1 MKAVYRNAVSQYTV
15 RQWCLN
21 RLAQWSTPHSRQVVK
36 VDGVDVHLTHIGDQA
51 AKVVFLPG
59 TNFNAA
65 TSLELGSALGE
76 RWPTMIIDLPGQPG
90 LSSGHRPHNPHDGW
104 YGRILAKVLEATAAR
119 EVVVVGHSL
128 GAAVALG
135 CDSPRVG
142 ARVLCSPAGI
152 TRLGM
157 DIPLLAC
164 STRWLLTPTVAASR
178 RLLNLLTAPGHR
190 ASRTAA
196 EWMSLIGHHCR
207 TTLAPPPQPLAV
219 LRRAAETTMV
229 VATGE
234 HDRFLGPRR
243 LTKAVRR
250 DLDAPLRALPGVGH
264 LVGDERPGEIVNL
277 IEGVLTRSPKAH

>member
-1 MKAVYRNAVSQYTV
+1 MTAIYRNTVSQYTV

-36 VDGVDVHLTHIGDQA
+36 VDDVDVHLTHIGDQA

-65 TSLELGSALGE
+65 TSLKLGSALSE

-90 LSSGHRPHNPHDGW
+90 LSSGFRPRHPHDGW
-104 YGRILAKVLEATAAR
+104 YGRIVAKVLEATAAR

-128 GAAVALG
+128 GAAVALA
-135 CDSPRVG
+135 CDSPRIG

-164 STRWLLTPTVAASR
+164 STRWLLTPTMAASR
-178 RLLNLLTAPGHR
+178 RLLNLMMAPGGR
-190 ASRTAA
+190 ASTTAA
-196 EWMSLIGHHCR
+196 EWMSLVGHHCR
-207 TTLAPPPQPLAV
+207 TSLAPPPQPIEV
-219 LRRAAETTMV
+219 LGRAAGRTLV

-243 LTKAVRR
+243 LATPVQRG
-250 DLDAPLRALPGVGH
+250 LDVSLRTLPDVGH
-264 LVGDERPGEIVNL
+264 LVGDERPGEIVKL
-277 IEGVLTRSPKAH
+277 IEGVVARRTKRP